1 MNYRVLYGK
10 LFSALLKQF
19 GANCIHEVEDAIQN
33 TFYKS
38 LKRWKANENIKDI
51 EAWLYVVA
59 KNDVLNQLKK
69 QQRFLHTEFFESEE
83 GTAATDEDLRLKTIL
98 FLVKA
103 TTIAR
108 KAKVVFILKNIFGL
122 HIKEIS
128 TSTLISEAAL
138 YKSIRRAKGDFKT
151 LSNTYVFDEVFKQA
165 EAEDIVLVEE
175 VLYAVFN
182 IGFDSFNEKK
192 ASIVNEDLCLE
203 ALALL
208 KMLWENF
215 KKNTTTNLLALC
227 CFHIARIPEKIK
239 EGKFVPFFKQ
249 NKAQWN
255 QDFIRL
261 GYYYLEK
268 PNNLNSYYIKA
279 LITSKHM
286 TAQSYDTKH
295 WDGIIKLYTI
305 LQRLSSSPIVK
316 LNLCY
321 CLYKNNQNTEAIK
334 LLNSIEEEL
343 PEEHVYFS
351 LIKAHILGKTK
362 VSETLINKTLKT
374 IKQHIRTEYILEH
387 MV

>member
-19 GANCIHEVEDAIQN
+19 GANCIHEIEDAIQN

-59 KNDVLNQLKK
+59 KNDVLSQLKK

-83 GTAATDEDLRLKTIL
+83 GTAVTEEDLRLKTIL

-108 KAKVVFILKNIFGL
+108 QAKVVFILKNIFGL

-138 YKSIRRAKGDFKT
+138 YKSIRRAKDDFKT
-151 LSNTYVFDEVFKQA
+151 LSNTYVFDEVFKQTK
-165 EAEDIVLVEE
+165 AEDIVLVEE

-249 NKAQWN
+249 NKDHWN

-295 WDGIIKLYTI
+295 WDEIIKLYTI
-305 LQRLSSSPIVK
+305 LLRLSSSPIVK